1 MRADIDLPVDVFF
14 SHFIK
19 YLNAIKGI
27 SVIKAVLE
35 GMIRIFPLVYY
46 HMDTLLN
53 SCFEFYCYPCKKR
66 QTPMR

>member
-53 SCFEFYCYPCKKR
+53 S
-66 QTPMR
+66 